1 LCAIVRV
8 DLSSDKV
15 PKGLNAWVFNTLHD

>member
-1 LCAIVRV
+1 VRV